1 LVRVM
6 VEAESEVVAGEI
18 AKTLATLVRL
28 ELS

>member
-1 LVRVM
+1 

>member
-1 LVRVM
+1 

-18 AKTLATLVRL
+18 AQKLATLVRL